1 MQSLLLSRG
10 MLSGDRSPPTPFNV
24 VIMYEDFRTGKRAK
38 KGLRYVAKELGNDL
52 EFRHS
57 MWRLDIL
64 QDPKLNVLAAPALA
78 EADLLLI
85 SLRDEGRLRAKIR
98 VLIDERLAQ
107 TVNHACALVG
117 LFEGA
122 ATATRSSVYACL
134 ANLARQHGLDFFE
147 QALSDAEDQEERSL
161 KLVWVF

>member
-1 MQSLLLSRG
+1 LRENG
-10 MLSGDRSPPTPFNV
+10 PTSFEN
-24 VIMYEDFRTGKRAK
+24 RQASK
-38 KGLRYVAKELGNDL
+38 KGLDYLAEELVNDF

-78 EADLLLI
+78 EADLLII
-85 SLRDEGRLRAKIR
+85 SLRGEGQLPAKIR
-98 VLIDERLAQ
+98 ALIAERLAQ
-107 TVNHACALVG
+107 TVNHECALVA

-147 QALSDAEDQEERSL
+147 QALSDAEDQEKPLL
-161 KLVWVF
+161 KLIWVF